1 MEVVLARFLW
11 FYICYWILLTL
22 DGVSYLYEEDK
33 EDTECR
39 KCISCRQPVFFDIF
53 VNFVLEVLTVD
64 DSNNSRK
71 VRMPQKVDI
80 FINI

>member
-1 MEVVLARFLW
+1 MAS
-11 FYICYWILLTL
+11 YICT
-22 DGVSYLYEEDK
+22 EEDK

-39 KCISCRQPVFFDIF
+39 KCISCGQPVFFFYIF

-64 DSNNSRK
+64 YSNNSRK